1 MTIDA
6 GQAHLERLVRR
17 FEQLNDPDWCEAIV
31 PFKEEVSLNLN
42 QLFADTTYAG
52 PSNSPASW
60 AFILNMKGS
69 GIDYSNAPIE
79 AIAQKLYDDICD
91 EIMDI
96 TTEPSEV
103 SNIFESNK
111 ESYQNRVIQALEDM
125 EEYFE

>member
-1 MTIDA
+1 
-6 GQAHLERLVRR
+6 
-17 FEQLNDPDWCEAIV
+17 
-31 PFKEEVSLNLN
+31 
-42 QLFADTTYAG
+42 
-52 PSNSPASW
+52 
-60 AFILNMKGS
+60 MKGS

-125 EEYFE
+125 EEHIV